1 MPLNASPM
9 PFFAYQ
15 VASRGLHIPEVDL
28 VINYDIPTSPKDYIH
43 RVGRTARAGR
53 GGRALNLV
61 TQYDVEYFQNI
72 EKHVGFQMDLYPT
85 EEPIVLRLQER
96 VAEAQR
102 YATLEVKKES
112 NANDKKRKRFQGA
125 ATPSSSNGGSFKN
138 NKKKRY

>member
-1 MPLNASPM
+1 M
-9 PFFAYQ
+9 
-15 VASRGLHIPEVDL
+15 

-72 EKHVGFQMDLYPT
+72 EKHVGFQMELYPT

-96 VAEAQR
+96 VSEAQR
-102 YATLEVKKES
+102 YATLEVKKETA
-112 NANDKKRKRFQGA
+112 ANDKKRKRYEGA
-125 ATPSSSNGGSFKN
+125 KPSSSSNGGGFKP
-138 NKKKRY
+138 KKHKH